1 MFKIALILFSIF
13 FVGCSEK
20 KLLLETYTS
29 PAKPKVVKNILSA
42 NSISSGFLEVEI
54 FKDLNYITD
63 KKSDASHKQLAKN
76 LISDM
81 EQLITQTNFIALS
94 KIGNVSPV
102 VIDMKIVQL
111 NLEYISNN
119 KLNGLIKVQFNIRKN
134 GSLIYSKTYQ
144 TKINR
149 QGDVLPHRNEILSEA
164 STKLAKKFIK
174 DISPLKTKKLVAI
187 KDLSDKLNPAIAFAE
202 KGDFKNAITIMLKF
216 KDDKDENYYYD
227 LAVFYEALA
236 AKNEDLGLLEKANQ
250 NYSKAMELSKGKDK
264 IILDGVTKF
273 NKYYEIVKNIS
284 EQKLK
289 NKLQE
294 EAYDEFEIL
303 E

>member
-63 KKSDASHKQLAKN
+63 KKSDTSHKQLAKN

-111 NLEYISNN
+111 NLEYISN

-174 DISPLKTKKLVAI
+174 DISPLKTKKLVTI
-187 KDLSDKLNPAIAFAE
+187 KDLSDKLNPAIVFAE